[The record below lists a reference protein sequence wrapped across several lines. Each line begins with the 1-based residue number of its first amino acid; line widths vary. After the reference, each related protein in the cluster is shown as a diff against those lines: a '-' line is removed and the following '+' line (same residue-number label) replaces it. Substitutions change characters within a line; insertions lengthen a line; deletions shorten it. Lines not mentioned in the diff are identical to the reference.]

1 MVFTALET
9 RRQEGKKLA
18 SVFYYFFVGV
28 AEFGN
33 KGSLATKFKKRENKT
48 VISKKVPKVLK
59 VAGDDPD
66 AKMKGYLYFYIKT
79 SSTDWKK
86 HWFVL
91 KHMTLYIL
99 RAPEDRIAVDSFVI
113 LGYSLEPEYILDVS
127 VLQLGILY

>member
-1 MVFTALET
+1 M
-9 RRQEGKKLA
+9 
-18 SVFYYFFVGV
+18 
-28 AEFGN
+28 
-33 KGSLATKFKKRENKT
+33 
-48 VISKKVPKVLK
+48 
-59 VAGDDPD
+59 AGDDPD

-91 KHMTLYIL
+91 KHSVLYIL

-127 VLQLGILY
+127 VILATLKCILFDAFLLFRRIIIVRLETSCLQPKAAPAGHLD